1 MCRSSSPASDRAENN
16 RRRVQHLRLT
26 LNHIQ
31 ASLDNIMRGQL
42 KQENY
47 LRQRN
52 ELMGR
57 REDVRCCYVRV
68 HGFLHK
74 IC

>member
-1 MCRSSSPASDRAENN
+1 
-16 RRRVQHLRLT
+16 VQHLRLT

-42 KQENY
+42 KQESY

-57 REDVRCCYVRV
+57 REDVCVLACLLVCTTVLRAPIVDWVR
-68 HGFLHK
+68 
-74 IC
+74 